1 MEWSRPV
8 LLVPGKSDR
17 ANGTTMPLVRHL
29 EDAADVAA
37 VLWDDW
43 VPTHIKRVIA
53 ADVPDGMEGARTLF
67 TWLAGVHDIG
77 KASPAFCEML
87 ATTSRLPE
95 VVARM
100 EREGFDFPVRT
111 TSARWPRHEKLSTHI
126 LRTWLKSRV
135 PEATPY
141 TLSTI
146 VGIVGIHH
154 GTPTTAS
161 DLQAVERWRGD
172 APIWRDVQ
180 DEIAEVMARHT
191 GALERIPVWLQ
202 HELPIRS
209 QVLLAGLVVVADWLA
224 SDTGRFPYE
233 ADRPRGL
240 RAADVVTEWDL
251 PRPWVAHEADDDAG
265 RHLAARFDSLRASDI
280 RRVQA
285 EAVDAAKGRQG
296 PLLLVI
302 EAGMGTGKTEAALL
316 AAEVIAH
323 DRGSGG
329 VVFALPT
336 QATSDGIFP
345 RLVDWVQHLPG
356 DARTSVSLAHGKAAL
371 NADYQ
376 RLAARRLAGIGDP
389 DEARADRARPERR
402 GDTLT
407 AAATAW
413 LRGRRKATL
422 ANFVVCTIDQI
433 LFLALQTRHVP
444 MRHSAFA
451 GKVVILDEV
460 HAADTFMRVYL
471 ERALAWLAVHE
482 TPVILLSATLPPAIR
497 QSLVGAWCE
506 GAGMPVPALSRG
518 DIYPRI
524 TVVDSAGAT
533 TLNPSSGDSAA
544 VAVGVEL
551 VGEEGALAA
560 VCAAV
565 AQGGCVGVIRN
576 TVAKAQQT
584 YDALVDL
591 VGDERVRLIHSAFI
605 STDRQRIEND
615 LRRQLGPP
623 DPDGVTA
630 DRPAGLVVVGTQ
642 ILEQSLDIDF
652 DLLVS
657 DIAPIDLVL
666 QRVGRLHRHQRGIGQ
681 ARRPESLRRPRLLL
695 LGAGIRPV
703 PDAQVDASQP
713 WLARHNAAVYG
724 TAALLR
730 SLATLRECLDG
741 RPLAIPQDIAP
752 FVRVGYDPATS
763 PPPGWESVW
772 AEADAAEADHD
783 LQQRAKAAAFL
794 LALPQKLADFR
805 DWAEADASDPDE
817 SPQARAHVRDTEDT
831 VEVVVVC
838 RAGSALRAFPGSGVP
853 DDLDVGGQLEPP
865 PDAVARML
873 AGCTLR
879 LPTAMTAG
887 SFSGAS
893 GADRGARTAYARI
906 DAVIDDLER
915 QGRGLDEAWSQSPWL
930 RKQLPLILDEDMRAT
945 VAGWAL
951 EYDRRRGLRRTRVG
965 KDAT

>member
-1 MEWSRPV
+1 MLDAGMVAGALLEAPQWRRTRD
-8 LLVPGKSDR
+8 LLVRLG
-17 ANGTTMPLVRHL
+17 GL
-29 EDAADVAA
+29 ESTHVAA
-37 VLWDDW
+37 S
-43 VPTHIKRVIA
+43 
-53 ADVPDGMEGARTLF
+53 
-67 TWLAGVHDIG
+67 LAFLVSLHDIG
-77 KASPAFCEML
+77 KASPGFQ
-87 ATTSRLPE
+87 RLVPDLWQD
-95 VVARM
+95 AQAAGFADGHPLWRSL
-100 EREGFDFPVRT
+100 RFRHDIEGFAILAQDVLP
-111 TSARWPRHEKLSTHI
+111 ARITPQLGEAPRP
-126 LRTWLKSRV
+126 RRRRV
-135 PEATPY
+135 FSGLAQA
-141 TLSTI
+141 L
-146 VGIVGIHH
+146 GAHH
-154 GTPTTAS
+154 GAFISP
-161 DLQAVERWRGD
+161 
-172 APIWRDVQ
+172 
-180 DEIAEVMARHT
+180 AEVEEHGYPQVRPE
-191 GALERIPVWLQ
+191 GACAADEPWLESRAGIIEALAEAFVIDN
-202 HELPIRS
+202 PIIIS
-209 QVLLAGLVVVADWLA
+209 AEHLSGFCSILNGLTTLADWLA
-224 SDTGRFPYE
+224 SNEAYFACAGPTPLETYREQSTAQASAAITDAGLLRYPAPRTAPTFATLFPGY
-233 ADRPRGL
+233 RPRPL
-240 RAADVVTEWDL
+240 QAALDAGELVDL
-251 PRPWVAHEADDDAG
+251 PQPQLV
-265 RHLAARFDSLRASDI
+265 
-280 RRVQA
+280 
-285 EAVDAAKGRQG
+285 
-296 PLLLVI
+296 VI
-302 EAGMGTGKTEAALL
+302 EAPTGEGKTEAALL
-316 AAEVIAH
+316 LAERLLATC
-323 DRGSGG
+323 GG
-329 VVFALPT
+329 GLYFALPT
-336 QATSDGIFP
+336 TATSEQLF
-345 RLVDWVQHLPG
+345 
-356 DARTSVSLAHGKAAL
+356 
-371 NADYQ
+371 
-376 RLAARRLAGIGDP
+376 RRLASFFGEG
-389 DEARADRARPERR
+389 R
-402 GDTLT
+402 GGTG
-407 AAATAW
+407 AV
-413 LRGRRKATL
+413 G
-422 ANFVVCTIDQI
+422 
-433 LFLALQTRHVP
+433 LALVHGQAELSDEVARITSRDHAGAGELTEPVVIDSWLLPRKRALLAPFAVGTVDQAMLAALRVRHGSL
-444 MRHSAFA
+444 RQLGLA
-451 GKVVILDEV
+451 GKVLVIDEV
-460 HAADTFMRVYL
+460 HAYDAFMDVII
-471 ERALAWLAVHE
+471 ERLLTWLAELGVS
-482 TPVILLSATLPPAIR
+482 VILLSATLPASTR
-497 QSLVGAWCE
+497 TRLLA
-506 GAGMPVPALSRG
+506 A
-518 DIYPRI
+518 YH
-524 TVVDSAGAT
+524 VD
-533 TLNPSSGDSAA
+533 A
-544 VAVGVEL
+544 VAEDEDAAYPLITLGSPGERVQRLAPPASDPGREVSLTL
-551 VGEEGALAA
+551 VATGESERTLTDALAA
-560 VCAAV
+560 ARGDAAV
-565 AQGGCVGVIRN
+565 GWVCD
-576 TVAKAQQT
+576 TVAAAQETYRKARSLLAGTPEERRPRLVLYHARLLAGQRRRVE
-584 YDALVDL
+584 ALVDHL
-591 VGDERVRLIHSAFI
+591 VGKAAAREGGCLIVA
-605 STDRQRIEND
+605 
-615 LRRQLGPP
+615 
-623 DPDGVTA
+623 
-630 DRPAGLVVVGTQ
+630 TQ
-642 ILEQSLDIDF
+642 VIEQSLDIDF